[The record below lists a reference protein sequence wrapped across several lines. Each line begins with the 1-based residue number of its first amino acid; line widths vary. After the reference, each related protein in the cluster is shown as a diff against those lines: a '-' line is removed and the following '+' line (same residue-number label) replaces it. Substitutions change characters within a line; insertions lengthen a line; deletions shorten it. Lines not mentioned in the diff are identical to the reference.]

1 MRVLFHHTAPEWSG
15 QARAFA
21 DGARLLAGEGA
32 KMVFTCR
39 PGSITEH
46 KVSNLDGVTV
56 VPVEEGGGWM
66 DESGRLRRVL
76 NEHFSEV
83 AFVHTAREHLAAA
96 AAMRRA
102 ERGAVV
108 RRVPVNGQIESTQ
121 DERTASF
128 LTPSGFLLS
137 SDDDRE
143 VVRLPRRP
151 FAPVVAPLGVD
162 TEAAAGVRP
171 APRAALGV
179 TAGER
184 LIVCVTDPASRAA
197 VATVLRS
204 VALLAQRHA
213 GLRLVLLGA
222 GSDHEDLRMHA
233 AALGIIG
240 IVGFLG
246 EREDDQAVLRA
257 ADLGWVVAGHDD
269 AAFAFLDFMA
279 LGIPVIAER
288 GPAAARYVADG
299 ITGALLPPSDAPAAA
314 AAATA
319 LLSDDEAR
327 AAMGRAARVRAT
339 RDFPLART
347 AEGYLAAVTA
357 ARDRTKWRRG

>member
-21 DGARLLAGEGA
+21 DGARLLAGGGA
-32 KMVFTCR
+32 KVVFTCR
-39 PGSITEH
+39 PGSIAEH
-46 KVSNLDGVTV
+46 RMSNVAGVTV

-66 DESGRLRRVL
+66 DESGRLRRVF

-108 RRVPVNGQIESTQ
+108 RRVPVNGQVEVTR
-121 DERTASF
+121 DVRTASF

-137 SDDDRE
+137 SEDDRQ
-143 VVRLPRRP
+143 VVRLPKRP
-151 FAPVVAPLGVD
+151 FEPVVAPLGVD
-162 TEAAAGVRP
+162 TDAAAAVQP

-179 TAGER
+179 TAGDR
-184 LIVCVTDPASRAA
+184 IIVCVTDPASRAA
-197 VATVLRS
+197 VATVLRAF
-204 VALLAQRHA
+204 ALLAQRHSE
-213 GLRLVLLGA
+213 LRLVLVGA

-233 AALGIIG
+233 AALGILG
-240 IVGFLG
+240 AVAFLG

-269 AAFAFLDFMA
+269 AAFGFLDFMA

-319 LLSDDEAR
+319 LLSDDDAR
-327 AAMGRAARVRAT
+327 TAMGRAASVRAG
-339 RDFPLART
+339 RDFPLQRT
-347 AEGYLAAVTA
+347 AEGFLAAVTA
-357 ARDRTKWRRG
+357 ARDRSKWRRG